1 MSYLWLDQ
9 YQLILSFWDA
19 GLRRCRIRRSWW
31 RTRIALLGFRRL
43 EEIHLHVVR
52 ESQSKVSNV
61 PTTCNFNWQYLISR
75 TLSRYLHSS
84 RFSSIAWSQMSN
96 NQATFPYGLIAGGMV
111 DGNIHVWDAS
121 KLAIGEPDSLLA
133 SVEQHQGAI
142 AGLQFN
148 PHKESSHLLA
158 SGGSDAE
165 VFVTSLEPPDQPSV
179 FVPAPP
185 PNNAKHTAD
194 ITKVAWN
201 TQVVHILASA
211 AQNGSCYI
219 WDLRQKK
226 AWYVVLILI
235 QKYCLRL
242 L

>member
-1 MSYLWLDQ
+1 MDTNR
-9 YQLILSFWDA
+9 A
-19 GLRRCRIRRSWW
+19 
-31 RTRIALLGFRRL
+31 
-43 EEIHLHVVR
+43 V
-52 ESQSKVSNV
+52 
-61 PTTCNFNWQYLISR
+61 
-75 TLSRYLHSS
+75 
-84 RFSSIAWSQMSN
+84 
-96 NQATFPYGLIAGGMV
+96 FPYGLIAGGMV

-121 KLAIGEPDSLLA
+121 KLASGDPDSLLA
-133 SVEQHQGAI
+133 SVEQHQGSV

-165 VFVTSLEPPDQPSV
+165 VYVTSLEHPDQPSV

-226 AWYVVLILI
+226 AWYVSLFLHYVA
-235 QKYCLRL
+235 CLYFL
-242 L
+242 A